1 VQELDKKDEQKDKQ
15 IEQLRKEKEQQ
26 QKINDQ
32 LQQRI
37 EALEKLI
44 ASNSNFTKEPVNKII
59 TSSEAEGLKLFPNPT
74 TGVFTIMA
82 NHITIAT
89 IEVYDMLGN
98 SVKKEMFAN
107 IKSGYQL
114 DLSGHAKGTYW
125 VNIISGNKKYTKQIV
140 VQ

>member
-1 VQELDKKDEQKDKQ
+1 VPLVKGMQEQEQK
-15 IEQLRKEKEQQ
+15 IEQLQKEKEQQ

-37 EALEKLI
+37 EALEKLM
-44 ASNSNFTKEPVNKII
+44 AGNSNLSNEPVNKIT
-59 TSSEAEGLKLFPNPT
+59 TSSAAEGLKLFPNPT

-82 NHITIAT
+82 NNINNAT

-98 SVKKEMFAN
+98 SVKKEMLAN

-114 DLSGHAKGTYW
+114 DLSGYAKGTYW